1 MELFTS
7 GREAFPQHVAPFPD
21 LTAMIESAEDMVMDN
36 HRPNLPPQKLR
47 PIRYNGRSQAS
58 SQAEDPLEFVE
69 AVELVGDDVCAV
81 NGDSFDYLVP
91 PIKAEVGDVMGTV
104 GCGGGGLEEPP
115 SSEQREEPSGK
126 SSSDSYGDDSSATL
140 NAPLKKNRKRK
151 RTEKDEI
158 FLEKLMKKMMDKQE
172 QMHKQLLEM
181 VEKRERERINREE
194 AWKRQE
200 MERIKRDEEARA
212 QEMSRSIALI
222 SFIQNALGHEI
233 EIPMPSTM
241 SCTEENGGKDLSEDH
256 IQKDLINPFGPT
268 NNRWQKG
275 TMQANVV
282 EKHVDGDGGVIC
294 DPNNRRWPDAEVQAL
309 IMLRSTLEHKF
320 HVSGS
325 KCSIWDEISVGMYN
339 MGYSR
344 SAKKCKEKWEN
355 INKYFR
361 KSMVSGKKHLENSKR
376 CAYFHDL
383 HMLYK
388 NGFSSQVNHLNCTK
402 VENADNGES
411 LKGNKC

>member
-1 MELFTS
+1 MELFTG

-21 LTAMIESAEDMVMDN
+21 LTAMIESAEDMMMVD

-47 PIRYNGRSQAS
+47 PIRYNGRSPAKETS
-58 SQAEDPLEFVE
+58 EFVE

-81 NGDSFDYLVP
+81 NGDSFDYLVT
-91 PIKAEVGDVMGTV
+91 PIKDEVGDVTGTV
-104 GCGGGGLEEPP
+104 GCGGGLQEPP
-115 SSEQREEPSGK
+115 RSEQREEPSGD
-126 SSSDSYGDDSSATL
+126 SSSDSYSDDSSATMKE
-140 NAPLKKNRKRK
+140 PLKKNRKRT
-151 RTEKDEI
+151 REEKDKV
-158 FLEKLMKKMMDKQE
+158 FLEKLVKKMMDKQE

-181 VEKRERERINREE
+181 IEKRERERIIREE
-194 AWKRQE
+194 AWKQQE
-200 MERIKRDEEARA
+200 MERIQRDEEARA

-233 EIPMPSTM
+233 EIPIPSTM
-241 SCTEENGGKDLSEDH
+241 SCMEESGGKDMSEGH
-256 IQKDLINPFGPT
+256 IQKDVINPFGPT
-268 NNRWQKG
+268 NNRWQDG
-275 TMQANVV
+275 TMHANGG
-282 EKHVDGDGGVIC
+282 ENHVDRDRGVNC

-361 KSMVSGKKHLENSKR
+361 KSM
-376 CAYFHDL
+376 
-383 HMLYK
+383 
-388 NGFSSQVNHLNCTK
+388 NGFSSQANHLNCAK
-402 VENADNGES
+402 VENADSGES
-411 LKGNKC
+411 LKGTLKA